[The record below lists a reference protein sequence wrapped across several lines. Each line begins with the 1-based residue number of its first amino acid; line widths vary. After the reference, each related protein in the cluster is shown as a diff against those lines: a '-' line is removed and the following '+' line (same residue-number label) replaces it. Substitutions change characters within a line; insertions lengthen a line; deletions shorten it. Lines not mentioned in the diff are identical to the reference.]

1 MMKNVVDCL
10 MGGVSYWALGY
21 GLSYGESNFTNPF
34 LGLGDFFVSADGMQM
49 GPTFA
54 TFFFQLAYAS
64 TRNRELTKMLG

>member
-1 MMKNVVDCL
+1 

-21 GLSYGESNFTNPF
+21 GLSYGESHFTNPF
-34 LGLGDFFVSADGMQM
+34 VGLGDFFVSADGMQM

-64 TRNRELTKMLG
+64 TRKRELTKMLG